1 MEITFSK
8 FLTGLRKNYNTQYN
22 LNLEITFK
30 SMYKKYEVSKNVPY
44 SAKTPLILLK
54 SAFIS

>member
-1 MEITFSK
+1 MEMTFSK
-8 FLTGLRKNYNTQYN
+8 FLTGLRKNCNTQYN

-30 SMYKKYEVSKNVPY
+30 SMCKQYEVSKNVPY

-54 SAFIS
+54 